1 MATNF
6 PTSLDNLTN
15 PASTNELDAPS
26 HSQQHAD
33 ANDAIEA
40 LETKVGINNSA
51 NTTSLDYRVRQ
62 LETVPTYTDEMA
74 QDASAA
80 LFNHANHVNLTA
92 TYDDVGNQVILT
104 GVGGTAN
111 KISQEVVNNTG
122 STIYK
127 GQVVSAAGAVGASG
141 QLRVVLSSNSA
152 ESTSSK
158 TFGIMEDT
166 VVDGAIGTVVTEG
179 LIEGI
184 DTSSAQPGDPVW
196 LGSTPGSVIYG
207 LANKPSAPNHL
218 VFVGIVT
225 RAQALT
231 GSIFVKVQNGFEI
244 DELHDVSIVNKQ
256 NNQVIRYNSTTGLWT
271 NQTIDNL
278 FDPAGSAA
286 AAQSAAA
293 SALSSH
299 ESDTTN
305 IHGIANTADLA
316 TKTYA
321 DNAASAAA
329 AAIVD
334 AAPATLDTLNELA
347 AAINDD
353 ASFAATVTTA
363 LGTKAPSASPT
374 FTGTPTAPT
383 AAVGTDTTQI
393 ATTAFVIDQID
404 ASTQPGALY
413 QTTAP
418 TSPEVGQIWIDSDDE
433 VDVFDQNII
442 RRQTFTAVA
451 EQDTF
456 TVTVPFVPGYEQVFM
471 NGILLLRTTDY
482 TTPTEHTVVLTA
494 DATAGDI
501 IDVLTVTNLNSVDVY
516 TQAETDALLAAN
528 TSVAP
533 LSISANTNLIAK
545 KRYFVTSA
553 SALTLT
559 LPASPALN
567 DEIQIVDASGNAS
580 TYNITVARNGN
591 KINGGTGNL
600 IIDNNGGWYTLLYTG
615 STYGWKV
622 G

>member
-1 MATNF
+1 MATNY
-6 PTSLDNLTN
+6 PTGLDNLAN
-15 PASTNELDAPS
+15 PASTDELDAPS
-26 HSQQHAD
+26 HSQQHAN

-40 LETKVGINNSA
+40 LEAKVGVNNSA
-51 NTTSLDYRVRQ
+51 VTTSLDYRVKQ
-62 LETVPTYTDEMA
+62 LEINPTYTNEMA
-74 QDASAA
+74 QDAAGA
-80 LFNHANHVNLTA
+80 LFAHANHVNLTA
-92 TYDDVGNQVILT
+92 VYDDTGNQVILT

-111 KISQEVVNNTG
+111 KISQEVLNNTG
-122 STIYK
+122 ATIYK
-127 GQVVSAAGAVGASG
+127 GQVVTAAGAVGASG
-141 QLRVVLSSNSA
+141 QLRVVLSSNVSDPL
-152 ESTSSK
+152 SSK
-158 TFGIMEDT
+158 TFGILEDT
-166 VVDGAIGTVVTEG
+166 ILDGAIGTVVTEG

-184 DTSSAQPGDPVW
+184 DTSSAQPGDAVW

-225 RAQALT
+225 RAQAQT

-244 DELHDVSIVNKQ
+244 DELHDVAISNKQ
-256 NNQVIRYNSTTGLWT
+256 NNQVIRYNSTTGQWS

-305 IHGIANTADLA
+305 IHGIADTSLLA
-316 TKTYA
+316 TKAYA
-321 DNAASAAA
+321 DNAAATAA

-353 ASFAATVTTA
+353 ASFASTITTA
-363 LGTKAPSASPT
+363 LGTKAPLASPT
-374 FTGTPTAPT
+374 FTGIPVAPT
-383 AAVGTDTTQI
+383 AALNTDTTQI

-418 TSPEVGQIWIDSDDE
+418 TSPEIGQIWIDSDDE

-442 RRQTFTAVA
+442 RRQAFTAVA
-451 EQDTF
+451 AQTTF
-456 TVTVPFVPGYEQVFM
+456 TVDVQFIPGYEQVFM
-471 NGILLLRTTDY
+471 NGILLMRTIDY
-482 TTPTEHTVVLTA
+482 TTPTEHTVVLTSG
-494 DATAGDI
+494 ATAGDI
-501 IDVLTVTNLNSVDVY
+501 IDVLTVTNLNSVDTY

-533 LSISANTNLIAK
+533 LSISANTNLLAK

-559 LPASPALN
+559 LPASPVLN
-567 DEIQIVDASGNAS
+567 DEIQLVDASGNAS

-615 STYGWKV
+615 ATYGWKV

>member
-1 MATNF
+1 MATNY
-6 PTSLDNLTN
+6 PNGLDNLAN
-15 PASTNELDAPS
+15 PASTDELDAPS
-26 HSQQHAD
+26 HSQQHAN

-40 LETKVGINNSA
+40 LEAKVGVNNSA
-51 NTTSLDYRVRQ
+51 VTTSLDYRVRQ
-62 LETVPTYTDEMA
+62 LETVPTYTNEMA

-80 LFNHANHVNLTA
+80 LFTHANHVNISA
-92 TYDDVGNQVILT
+92 TYDDASNQVILA
-104 GVGGTAN
+104 GLGGIAS

-122 STIYK
+122 ATIYK
-127 GQVVSAAGAVGASG
+127 GQAVYAGGAVGASG
-141 QLRVVLSSNSA
+141 QLRVVLSSNTA

-166 VVDGAIGTVVTEG
+166 VANGAIGTVVTEG
-179 LIEGI
+179 LLEGL
-184 DTSSAQPGDPVW
+184 DTSTAQPGDPVW
-196 LGSTPGSVIYG
+196 LGATPGQLIFG

-218 VFVGIVT
+218 VFLGIVT
-225 RAQALT
+225 RAHQST
-231 GSIFVKVQNGFEI
+231 GSIFVKVQNGFEL
-244 DELHDVSIVNKQ
+244 DELHDVVISNKQ
-256 NNQVIRYNSTTGLWT
+256 NNQVIRYNSTTGQWT

-305 IHGIANTADLA
+305 IHGIADTSLLA
-316 TKTYA
+316 TKAYA
-321 DNAASAAA
+321 DNAASTAA

-363 LGTKAPSASPT
+363 LGTKAPLASPT
-374 FTGTPTAPT
+374 FTGVPVAPT
-383 AAVGTDTTQI
+383 AALNTDTTQI

-404 ASTQPGALY
+404 ASVQPGALY

-418 TSPEVGQIWIDSDDE
+418 LNPEVGQIWIDSDDE
-433 VDVFDQNII
+433 VDVFDKNII

-456 TVTVPFVPGYEQVFM
+456 TTDVQFIPGYEQVFM
-471 NGILLLRTTDY
+471 NGILLLRGTDY
-482 TTPTEHTVVLTA
+482 TTPTEHTVVLAA
-494 DATAGDI
+494 DATEGDI

-516 TQAETDALLAAN
+516 TQAETDALLEAN

-533 LSISANTNLIAK
+533 LSISANTNLLAK

-580 TYNITVARNGN
+580 TYNITVARNGRL
-591 KINGGTGNL
+591 INGNAGNL

>member
-1 MATNF
+1 MATNY
-6 PTSLDNLTN
+6 PTGLDNLAN
-15 PASTNELDAPS
+15 PASTDELDAPS
-26 HSQQHAD
+26 HSQQHAN

-40 LETKVGINNSA
+40 LEAKVGVNNSA
-51 NTTSLDYRVRQ
+51 VTTSLDYRVKQ
-62 LETVPTYTDEMA
+62 LEINPTYTNEMA
-74 QDASAA
+74 QDAAGA
-80 LFNHANHVNLTA
+80 LFAHANHVNLTA
-92 TYDDVGNQVILT
+92 VYDDTGNQVILT

-111 KISQEVVNNTG
+111 KISQEVINNTG
-122 STIYK
+122 TTLYK
-127 GQVVSAAGAVGASG
+127 GQVVTAAGAVGASG
-141 QLRVVLSSNSA
+141 QLRVVLSSNVSDPL
-152 ESTSSK
+152 SSK
-158 TFGIMEDT
+158 TFGILEDT
-166 VVDGAIGTVVTEG
+166 ILDGAIGTVVTEG

-184 DTSSAQPGDPVW
+184 DTSSAQPGDAVW

-225 RAQALT
+225 RAQAQT

-244 DELHDVSIVNKQ
+244 DELHDVAISNKQ
-256 NNQVIRYNSTTGLWT
+256 NNQVIRYNSTTGQWS

-305 IHGIANTADLA
+305 IHGIADTSLLA
-316 TKTYA
+316 TKAYA
-321 DNAASAAA
+321 DNAAATAA

-353 ASFAATVTTA
+353 ASFASTVTTA
-363 LGTKAPSASPT
+363 LGTKAPLASPT
-374 FTGTPTAPT
+374 FTGIPVAPT
-383 AAVGTDTTQI
+383 AALNTDTTQI

-404 ASTQPGALY
+404 ASVQPGALY

-418 TSPEVGQIWIDSDDE
+418 LNPEVGQIWIDSDDE
-433 VDVFDQNII
+433 VDVFDKNII

-456 TVTVPFVPGYEQVFM
+456 TTDVQFIPGYEQVFM
-471 NGILLLRTTDY
+471 NGILLIRGTDY
-482 TTPTEHTVVLTA
+482 TTPTEHTVVLAA

-516 TQAETDALLAAN
+516 TQAETDALLEAN

-533 LSISANTNLIAK
+533 LSISANTNLLAK

-591 KINGGTGNL
+591 LINGNAGNL

-615 STYGWKV
+615 ATYGWKV